1 MKAYLMRHCLTD
13 VGPQMDADRELDE
26 TGEAQAQ
33 VMRKFAKRAQ
43 VNPDIII
50 SSDFARAHDTA
61 KIMQRGST
69 LIITTPLLRPDG
81 DQSKAWKFIAKEV
94 GKVKKDPDEG
104 ATAVLIVT
112 HGPLIQSLLAA
123 VAQGFLDERWMFH
136 HGAIAYC
143 NTHEG
148 RFRWYVNPK
157 LAAHLTGEDPKE
169 VENPLGESGVDALR
183 RMLSIDDDT
192 EAIIGRILGLSENLM
207 ADARRSTIEPLRNQ
221 MRTAVTMRWKK
232 QARRVRKALRSHTV
246 EDAMTTSAVLA
257 QVIPFHDAF
266 FTKHHNRIKRD
277 AYTAGTQ
284 HAAAQLGVNFG
295 GAVQGIEAS
304 SAQTVK
310 RKPVIPTPDD
320 QSISNDGDDLED
332 QLDKTTVDRAHTAM
346 MGIDP
351 FTVAAATAAIGLLFN
366 GFTDP
371 GDGKLSRADTVA
383 LQTVSD
389 GYHGGGRDTATEVAD
404 AGMVVE
410 KSWETQDNPCEIC
423 IANEAEDWIPY
434 DAPHDSGDYEPP
446 AHPNCACSE
455 VYRTVAADEE

>member
-69 LIITTPLLRPDG
+69 LIITTLLLRPVG

-157 LAAHLTGEDPKE
+157 LAAHLVGEDPKE
-169 VENPLGESGVDALR
+169 VEDPVGESDPMDWEQNGLR
-183 RMLSIDDDT
+183 DYAQAMVRLT
-192 EAIIGRILGLSENLM
+192 ENLM

-351 FTVAAATAAIGLLFN
+351 FTVAAATAAIGLLFK

-371 GDGKLSRADTVA
+371 GEGKLSRADTVA

-389 GYHGGGRDTATEVAD
+389 GYHGGAKATASEVAD

-410 KSWETQDNPCEIC
+410 KMWDIGAAACEIC
-423 IANEAEDWIPY
+423 EANGDEGYIPE

-446 AHPNCACSE
+446 AHPNCDCSE
-455 VYRTVAADEE
+455 VYRTVAASEEE